1 MSVKVLKGVSSS
13 SSSSFLAPEL
23 VAGSHMGRC
32 IGVSSSCAAA
42 ALGPLL
48 GETIGGL
55 LLVAFGEAI
64 GELLLAAFNPALC
77 V

>member
-1 MSVKVLKGVSSS
+1 MSVKVLKGVSS

-23 VAGSHMGRC
+23 VAGSQMGRC

-48 GETIGGL
+48 GEAIGGL
-55 LLVAFGEAI
+55 LLAAFGEAI
-64 GELLLAAFNPALC
+64 GGLLLAAFGPVLC

>member
-1 MSVKVLKGVSSS
+1 MSVMLLNRIIPSSS
-13 SSSSFLAPEL
+13 STFLAAEL
-23 VAGSHMGRC
+23 VAGSQMGRC

-48 GETIGGL
+48 GGGIGGL
-55 LLVAFGEAI
+55 LLAAFGDAI
-64 GELLLAAFNPALC
+64 GGPLLATFGPPFC